1 MTDDE
6 PACRLTMSSL
16 RCRLLV
22 AALCWLCLLTWA
34 GGALAARNDDVRWLT
49 QAVMVATDG
58 SGTTKPVQLPYDWD
72 RHAHDEGQWVRF
84 ELSFTVTGNTDEP
97 YGLYLPRIGNRAR
110 IILNDNLVGRYGDLM
125 RPASDDFARAPRFL
139 PISASLLRP
148 DNRLVIDI
156 AGDPGRHAGL
166 SAMMVGPADAVRG
179 GPFFWD
185 YTWRI
190 VVGSIMMGG
199 FGLLIGLVSLGLLA
213 TQRVYDD
220 GQPRRDRFYLYAAIG
235 QLCWVA
241 VGGNAVLQHPPLG
254 WPAWGWLLALAYGG
268 WLASTFLLCQHAS
281 GWRIGPPARWAYA
294 IALAGPV
301 AGALLAGIVFEGGSA
316 WPLQA
321 WRLLVTLGVLWYV
334 AVFTRFAW
342 RRRDTLC
349 RLLAVA
355 CWVSLLVSIY
365 DESRW
370 LLPYGIDLPWS
381 AYASLLFGAVL
392 AYAVM
397 MRFSHASRQ
406 AHELNQSLAQRVAQR
421 EAELHATYQRLEQ
434 MARSEARATE
444 RARILQDLHDG
455 VGSHLSL
462 AIHQLQSRADPTTEQ
477 GQGDVLHT
485 LRDTQAYLKLSV
497 DAMHLEP
504 GDVAGLL
511 ANLRYRLQDRL
522 TQGGIRLQW
531 QVQDIPSLP
540 SVDETMLVQLQ
551 YILFEALSN
560 ALQHAHAATISVSA
574 RRQGDVVAV
583 GVTDDGRGFDPSV
596 PGGRGLHLMRERA
609 ARIGAT
615 LAVDSRPGQT
625 RIEVLLPFQ

>member
-1 MTDDE
+1 MAWT
-6 PACRLTMSSL
+6 
-16 RCRLLV
+16 
-22 AALCWLCLLTWA
+22 
-34 GGALAARNDDVRWLT
+34 GGALAARHDDVQWLT
-49 QAVMVATDG
+49 QAVMMTAEG
-58 SGTTKPVQLPYDWD
+58 SGQETPVMLPYDWD
-72 RHAHDEGQWVRF
+72 RHPHAQGQWVRF
-84 ELSFTVTGNTDEP
+84 ALSFQVTGNTDEP

-110 IILNDNLVGRYGDLM
+110 IYLNDNLIGRYGDLS

-166 SAMMVGPADAVRG
+166 SAVMVGPADAVRG
-179 GPFFWD
+179 GPFFWA

-220 GQPRRDRFYLYAAIG
+220 GQPRRDPFYLYAAIG

-254 WPAWGWLLALAYGG
+254 WPAWGCLLALAYGG

-281 GWRIGPPARWAYA
+281 GWRIGPSRRWSYG
-294 IALAGPV
+294 IALSGPIV
-301 AGALLAGIVFEGGSA
+301 GAFLADVVFNGGSA
-316 WPLQA
+316 LPLQA
-321 WRLLVTLGVLWYV
+321 WRLLVILAVLWYV
-334 AVFTRFAW
+334 TRFTRFAIA
-342 RRRDTLC
+342 RRDTLC

-365 DESRW
+365 EEGKW
-370 LLPYGIDLPWS
+370 LWPYATDLTWS

-462 AIHQLQSRADPTTEQ
+462 AIHQLQSRVDGANPQ
-477 GQGDVLHT
+477 GQGEVLHT

-522 TQGGIRLQW
+522 TQGGIRLEW

-540 SVDETMLVQLQ
+540 SMDETRLVQLQ

-560 ALQHAHAATISVSA
+560 ALQHAHAATICVSA
-574 RRQGDVVAV
+574 RQRDGVVAV
-583 GVTDDGRGFDPSV
+583 GITDDGQGFDPCG
-596 PGGRGLHLMRERA
+596 PGGRGLRLMHERA

-625 RIEVLLPFQ
+625 RIEVLLPCQ